1 MIADM
6 AQVLILGRKR
16 DSLEVARALQN
27 AGVVHIDPL
36 EAGELPRAVLQG
48 ADAERKSI
56 LERQLARAESALAA
70 LGVSDAV
77 ADENKL
83 KTIPDLGAFLEEV
96 GHRTDVLSK
105 EHADLTAELGAIGS
119 FSTVTRSLADLSSSL
134 SKSERVGLLGFTFVK
149 PEELMKLEQ
158 TLKDAGLNYALGN
171 KTAAN
176 LEAGVLV
183 VRKQD
188 LSLARTALTRSGLG
202 EVRLPGRFENLG
214 FSSASELM
222 LERARTAPEELQGV
236 NDGLERLKREHAGT
250 LSASRLELRDELGRF
265 DAINASLAGKYGFA
279 MRGWL
284 PKKNTYSL
292 EMALAP
298 LKGQVIY
305 QFEDAPTHHAEHVPV
320 TLDNNSAV
328 KPFELLM
335 GIFAPPAYGSFD
347 PTWVIA
353 LCFPIFF
360 GFVIG
365 DIGLGAIS
373 LALAFMFRGMA
384 DKGQTLKID
393 FMGVAVSGA
402 PLKNVATV
410 LTHMAV
416 WSIIFGFVYGEFF
429 GTLGEHLGL
438 FYIAGHA
445 AEGAGEAVHEA
456 KGLIPIL
463 IPRLES
469 TATGLM
475 LILSLIPGILQILY
489 GWFIRFRLGLQH
501 HDKKHTYEG
510 IGMFVG
516 LVGLILISYS
526 FRNPGTPPIFNIIAA
541 VCGLVF
547 VACVF
552 LSGVFMMFIEI
563 ISNGGNI
570 LSYLRLY
577 AVGLS
582 SAVLG
587 KLATDAGWSLGMG
600 IGGGKGLALG
610 VLGVIGGI
618 VVATLIHFL
627 AILFTII
634 GHVLQPLRLHYAE
647 FFTKFGFYDGSG
659 RQYKPFARLSQ
670 APSNK

>member
-1 MIADM
+1 MIAEM

-48 ADAERKSI
+48 ADAERKSV

-70 LGVSDAV
+70 LGVSNAIP
-77 ADENKL
+77 DENKL
-83 KTIPDLGAFLEEV
+83 KTIPDLASYLEEI

-105 EHADLTAELGAIGS
+105 EHTDLAAELGAIGS
-119 FSTVTRSLADLSSSL
+119 FNTVTKSLADLSGSL
-134 SKSERVGLLGFTFVK
+134 AKSERVGVLGFTYVK
-149 PEELMKLEQ
+149 PEEFAKLES
-158 TLKDAGLNYALGN
+158 TLKDAGLTYALGN

-176 LEAGVLV
+176 LEAGILA

-188 LSLARTALTRSGLG
+188 LSLARTALTRAGLG
-202 EVRLPGRFENLG
+202 EVRLPGRFENLP
-214 FSSASELM
+214 FSSASDLM
-222 LERARTAPEELQGV
+222 SERARTAPEELQGV
-236 NDGLERLKREHAGT
+236 NDGLERLRREHVGA

-265 DAINASLAGKYGFA
+265 DAISASVAGKYGFA

-320 TLDNNSAV
+320 TLDNNTAV

-373 LALAFMFRGMA
+373 LALAFFLRGMA
-384 DKGQTLKID
+384 ARGQTLNIG
-393 FMGVAVSGA
+393 FMGVSVSGA

-416 WSIIFGFVYGEFF
+416 WSIIFGFVYGELF
-429 GTLGEHLGL
+429 GTLGEHLHL
-438 FYIAGHA
+438 FYVTGH
-445 AEGAGEAVHEA
+445 EET
-456 KGLIPIL
+456 GLIPIL

-475 LILSLIPGILQILY
+475 LILSLVPGILQILY
-489 GWFIRFRLGLQH
+489 GWFIRFRLGVQH
-501 HDKKHTYEG
+501 NDKKHTYEG

-516 LVGLILISYS
+516 LVGLILVSYS
-526 FRNPGTPPIFNIIAA
+526 FRNPGTPPIVNIIAA

-587 KLATDAGWSLGMG
+587 KLATNAGWSLGMG
-600 IGGGKGLALG
+600 LGGGKGLALG

-618 VVATLIHFL
+618 IVATLIHFL

-634 GHVLQPLRLHYAE
+634 GHILQPLRLHYAE